1 MAETVKRE
9 VFNHAVI
16 DCKDMT
22 IAEYMDDTIRVYSLI
37 ELLKRWDSI
46 PDITLIIS
54 RVVPLP
60 EDGGDD
66 NES

>member
-37 ELLKRWDSI
+37 ELLKR
-46 PDITLIIS
+46 
-54 RVVPLP
+54 
-60 EDGGDD
+60 
-66 NES
+66 